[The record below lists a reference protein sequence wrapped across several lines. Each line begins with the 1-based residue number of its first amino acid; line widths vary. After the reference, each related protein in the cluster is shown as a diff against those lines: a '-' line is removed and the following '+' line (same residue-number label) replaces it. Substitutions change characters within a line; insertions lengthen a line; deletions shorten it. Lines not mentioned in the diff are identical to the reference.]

1 MVSTGY
7 TDLGEEWSQKL
18 TWRSDLISRDTSI
31 EMLLYE
37 DSTDQ
42 LDDTSDVG
50 DITTELSGGGYS
62 RQALQ
67 LDSQDITLNQTFGN
81 MRVRGTA
88 TFDLEATVGSFDA
101 YGLVVEFAS
110 DIVLSES
117 QPSEHLIATATLD
130 GGPYAAGNFTT
141 FGVQFRGDLD

>member
-7 TDLGEEWSQKL
+7 TDFGEEWSQKL
-18 TWRSDLISRDTSI
+18 TWRSDLITRDSSI
-31 EMLLYE
+31 DMLLYE
-37 DSTDQ
+37 DAQDQ

-50 DITTELSGGGYS
+50 DITTELSGGGYT
-62 RQALQ
+62 REALQ
-67 LDSQDITLNQTFGN
+67 LDTPDITLNQTFGN

-88 TFDLEATVGSFDA
+88 TFDLTGTTGTFDA
-101 YGLVVEFAS
+101 YGLVVEFTS
-110 DIVLSES
+110 DVIGNDTN
-117 QPSEHLIATATLD
+117 PTEHLVATATLD